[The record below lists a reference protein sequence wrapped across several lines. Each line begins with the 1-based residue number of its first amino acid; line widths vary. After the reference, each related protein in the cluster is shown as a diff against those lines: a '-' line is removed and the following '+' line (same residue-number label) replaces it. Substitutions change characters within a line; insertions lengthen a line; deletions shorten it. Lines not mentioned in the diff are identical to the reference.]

1 MKMSFAMPSLSFA
14 SQLALLTLQASYKAV
29 KVVIRLS
36 KTIKV
41 KICCI
46 YFSFQ
51 EINMCHIMFLL

>member
-46 YFSFQ
+46 YFL
-51 EINMCHIMFLL
+51 EILHKIPISSL